1 MAFKLDFYK
10 DFDKIACF
18 GIAGNFTGHLEQAG
32 EAADFTK
39 IKTLEK
45 NAPKGMFPTYLPK
58 INDKGKC
65 TPSYLNVFP
74 FDSKKIIFP
83 ENEDKI
89 QIEPECAVI
98 FNAEWNNKKLVNLKP
113 LVFGAS
119 NDCSIRKQGAKKIS
133 EKKNWGVASKGL
145 SENLIET
152 DGFSAESKIND
163 YRIASFLVRNGIVHE
178 YGENSAVKNY
188 SYVYEKL
195 VSWLLQQINNQKDED
210 PLENIYEYL
219 IEAGMPEYL
228 MVSIGATRYT
238 FWGKANFLQNGD
250 RAVVI
255 VYPETKYSTQD
266 ILLAVQNNAFSGK
279 DISVLNQIITLGE

>member
-1 MAFKLDFYK
+1 M
-10 DFDKIACF
+10 
-18 GIAGNFTGHLEQAG
+18 
-32 EAADFTK
+32 
-39 IKTLEK
+39 
-45 NAPKGMFPTYLPK
+45 
-58 INDKGKC
+58 
-65 TPSYLNVFP
+65 
-74 FDSKKIIFP
+74 
-83 ENEDKI
+83 
-89 QIEPECAVI
+89 
-98 FNAEWNNKKLVNLKP
+98 
-113 LVFGAS
+113 
-119 NDCSIRKQGAKKIS
+119 
-133 EKKNWGVASKGL
+133 
-145 SENLIET
+145 
-152 DGFSAESKIND
+152 
-163 YRIASFLVRNGIVHE
+163 HE